1 MSLLVSS
8 LILLI
13 FTSCSYLQP
22 LSSIREED
30 TTGYCTADVQCYP
43 DQHKTLNLTQYIQC
57 TEAGN
62 CQCSS
67 CFVLNAT
74 THKCQTLPGCT
85 LYNNVTS
92 TCYDIRK
99 RQSHALGYAAAL
111 TISGA
116 ANFYIERWELAVPQL
131 AIGMRIKILKFC
143 SFFINITALYT
154 QNFS

>member
-1 MSLLVSS
+1 MLLLVSS

-13 FTSCSYLQP
+13 FTSCSYSQP

-30 TTGYCTADVQCYP
+30 TRGYCTADIQCYP
-43 DQHKTLNLTQYIQC
+43 DQYKSLNLTQYIYC

-67 CFVLNAT
+67 CFVLNTT

-99 RQSHALGYAAAL
+99 RRSHALGYAAAL

-116 ANFYIERWELAVPQL
+116 ANFYIERWELAIPQL
-131 AIGMRIKILKFC
+131 AIGMRMKMLKFC
-143 SFFINITALYT
+143 SFL
-154 QNFS
+154 

>member
-1 MSLLVSS
+1 MLLLVSS

-13 FTSCSYLQP
+13 FTSCSHLQP

-30 TTGYCTADVQCYP
+30 TTEYCTADIQCYP
-43 DQHKTLNLTQYIQC
+43 DQYKSLNLTQYIQC

-85 LYNNVTS
+85 PYNNVTS

-99 RQSHALGYAAAL
+99 KRSHAIGYAAAL